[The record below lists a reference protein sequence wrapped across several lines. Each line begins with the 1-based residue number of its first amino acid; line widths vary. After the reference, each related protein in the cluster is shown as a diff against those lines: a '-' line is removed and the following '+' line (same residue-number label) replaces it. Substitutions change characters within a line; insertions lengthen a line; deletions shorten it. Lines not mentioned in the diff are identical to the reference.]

1 MQKVMYLKVS
11 NLTLCV
17 TLRDILNQNTH
28 PHTQLLLIIIMTA
41 IKGLI
46 KRLIKVI
53 YNESKSN
60 VLDKSCVL
68 QPSELQSDALER
80 CKMFLLSVTNH
91 FVIHAWSIALAV
103 ISQVTSDIFFVLAMD
118 DSVPNALFQT
128 SSRDVSETFALEVT
142 MDWWSETY
150 WIVVDLW
157 SKAWLVEAVVRL
169 FKRNVLGPQSCNPEI
184 HPPVFY
190 LLWTI
195 IHFTRICSMSLWDR
209 HDIVGVVVLRWS
221 LPVLSFYMLYMSY
234 SILHK
239 HKAWL
244 AINNPSGILWTR
256 YLTQNGLAV
265 FAWWSLL
272 NAVVGLGI
280 VLKYKAGVPDP
291 LASTIVLTIVSL
303 CTITWFILENF
314 LLRRYLC
321 CTFSVYPIL
330 ILGLGTMFTRSYRVH
345 DLSANT
351 IYCGF
356 LMLLMTIMSLIHL
369 ISACLYTDESGKPLA
384 MEPCLKAEGC
394 KTVCQPEGK
403 IKQIFQH

>member
-1 MQKVMYLKVS
+1 M
-11 NLTLCV
+11 
-17 TLRDILNQNTH
+17 
-28 PHTQLLLIIIMTA
+28 
-41 IKGLI
+41 
-46 KRLIKVI
+46 
-53 YNESKSN
+53 
-60 VLDKSCVL
+60 
-68 QPSELQSDALER
+68 QSDALER